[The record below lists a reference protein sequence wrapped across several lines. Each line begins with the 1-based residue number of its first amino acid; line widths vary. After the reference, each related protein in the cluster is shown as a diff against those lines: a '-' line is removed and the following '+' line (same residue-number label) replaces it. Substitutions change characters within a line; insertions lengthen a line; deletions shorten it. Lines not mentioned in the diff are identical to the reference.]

1 MHRTLTAVLVCL
13 LLAACGGGTAAPAT
27 AAVTPDS
34 VIAAF
39 KAAGL
44 EANSPTK
51 MTAADYGQAPFVCGG
66 VRFLIPSL
74 GADKGGRVFVCP
86 NAADRDK
93 LAGYYQAL
101 GKSSAAFFSH
111 VLVKGNT
118 VVQINGELKED
129 QAKKYEAALP

>member
-1 MHRTLTAVLVCL
+1 MPRLLLIIFCL
-13 LLAACGGGTAAPAT
+13 ALAACGGGTAAPAVK
-27 AAVTPDS
+27 AVTPDS

-44 EANSPTK
+44 EAESPTK
-51 MTAADYGQAPFVCGG
+51 MTRDDYGQAPFVCEGG
-66 VRFLIPSL
+66 LRFLIPSL
-74 GADKGGRVFVCP
+74 GANKGGRVFVCP

-101 GKSSAAFFSH
+101 AKSSAAFFSH
-111 VLVKGNT
+111 VFTKGNT
-118 VVQINGELKED
+118 VLQINGELKDD